1 MTSSQVPQPTCFWKL
16 GSWQLGSWQLA
27 VVSWQLAVGEPDYIT
42 SSVLGN
48 ENNNYLIGY
57 IRMCRMWRRR
67 GPLSFDSDDSQVV
80 HGWLPQPRDVRNAR
94 DGCDERC

>member
-1 MTSSQVPQPTCFWKL
+1 MLLEV
-16 GSWQLGSWQLA
+16 GQLAVGSWQLA
-27 VVSWQLAVGEPDYIT
+27 VGSWQLSVGEPDYMT